1 MRINLHSFSLTQK
14 GASMDQES
22 YRKAE
27 IRSGKK
33 SRRKKNIRLG
43 ARILSVLLA
52 AVLILNT
59 AVFAYADEPE
69 LPKISSWP
77 VPLSENSERIVSE
90 NPLKAKAIGKNDPQG
105 TRLTELVLTD
115 LDEPEAEK
123 PYDKTATVTSHE
135 KISWDVPVYWIDSNG
150 KPADQPTA
158 GQECLPLIVFYV
170 PDGYV
175 SDGLLEL
182 TPYLSDVFRKAGGV
196 LSVVDHALG
205 VTYITAYV
213 KDSDD
218 PEPAVSKNRSAG
230 KTDGRTGD
238 RAEDNEPKGSFGT
251 DASETPENAPSANE
265 QEQSGHSGTA
275 DDPKEPETEQPADD
289 PKEPEDDP
297 PVDEPEEPDPYI
309 VFAEKY
315 REDEY
320 RNIPW
325 DEELEAFGGMDRID
339 LVRLVKTCGYI
350 ASSHFTSS
358 ISRTLEDWMKYR
370 ELNSAIKSARQEA
383 ARQLYDQADP
393 YIRAHTSDVE
403 LVAGSDQENLC
414 QFIHMLIDCIIP
426 QATQL
431 LRDNFPAFSAAA
443 DENFSREL
451 GVDIILPQSE
461 GSAYMETSFE
471 YSDDYY
477 IHFTVSIDSYRDLS
491 SPESEYKFVLTEEGR
506 NIPFLKQTIL
516 HELMHVFMSEYNRNS
531 EMQFSKI
538 RKTENGNLF
547 IPGIGEFDPSD
558 EAALY
563 YTIADPSWFS
573 EGVASLCGTP
583 FAEYDWYIS
592 SMREDE
598 EAPYTASGLYDFSQS
613 RRITMDS
620 TDSKYYWDDLYNS
633 YIFGPLAVM
642 YMGELY
648 NRKTTGNSTVLTDG
662 DGSVSVDTIAV
673 RNGISAIMERMHNGE
688 TMDSVIADISD
699 GKYRDTLELCKKYFE
714 MDGPNMDSMGFAAN
728 VLNYVDALSKENGAP
743 IPASILKPFNENIL
757 DLIDLT
763 RPASTDIYVIQE
775 GTGFVK
781 STVPNEIAF
790 RTGTKSDPAEVLG
803 IREEQGS
810 NEALN
815 GSGSVPAEKTEA
827 DSGSDTEDSCGE
839 APESTAAD
847 CDAASG
853 EPVSE
858 GAAPGE
864 PASKD
869 AAAAAPANE
878 DAVPDTPVTEFAG
891 TEEPAA
897 EDAVPDAPVTEIAA
911 ADEPAA
917 EDVVPD
923 APAAENSSSGETVY
937 EAAGSEAC
945 EDLAAPSESAPAPYS
960 EAA

>member
-1 MRINLHSFSLTQK
+1 
-14 GASMDQES
+14 MD
-22 YRKAE
+22 RKSNSKAA
-27 IRSGKK
+27 IRSAKK
-33 SRRKKNIRLG
+33 SRRKKNIRFG
-43 ARILSVLLA
+43 AYILSVLLSA
-52 AVLILNT
+52 ILILDTT
-59 AVFAYADEPE
+59 AFAYADEMKP
-69 LPKISSWP
+69 PKISRWP
-77 VPLSENSERIVSE
+77 VSLSENTEETVSE
-90 NPLKAKAIGKNDPQG
+90 NTLKVKAIGKNDPQG
-105 TRLTELVLTD
+105 TPLTKLVLTD

-238 RAEDNEPKGSFGT
+238 RAEDNEPKDSFGP
-251 DASETPENAPSANE
+251 DASETPENAPSADAP
-265 QEQSGHSGTA
+265 EQSGHSGMA
-275 DDPKEPETEQPADD
+275 DDPKGPENDQPADD
-289 PKEPEDDP
+289 PKEPKDDP

-431 LRDNFPAFSAAA
+431 LRDNFPAFSAAD

-451 GVDIILPQSE
+451 GVDIIFPQDI
-461 GSAYMETSFE
+461 GAAYQETSFE

-477 IHFTVSIDSYRDLS
+477 IHFTVSIEPYIDPSG
-491 SPESEYKFVLTEEGR
+491 PENEYTFVLTEDG
-506 NIPFLKQTIL
+506 NSIPFLKQTIL
-516 HELMHVFMSEYNRNS
+516 HEMMHVFMSDYNRNS
-531 EMQFSKI
+531 EMQFTKI

-547 IPGIGEFDPSD
+547 IPGIGEVDPS
-558 EAALY
+558 EELTLY
-563 YTIADPSWFS
+563 NTIADPKWFA

-583 FAEYDWYIS
+583 FSEFDWYIS
-592 SMREDE
+592 SNLRENKE
-598 EAPYTASGLYDFSQS
+598 GPYTASGLYDFSQS

-699 GKYRDTLELCKKYFE
+699 GKYSDTQDLCKKYFD

-815 GSGSVPAEKTEA
+815 GSGSIPAAKTEA
-827 DSGSDTEDSCGE
+827 DSKSDTDDSCDE
-839 APESTAAD
+839 ASESSAD
-847 CDAASG
+847 DGDAASG
-853 EPVSE
+853 R
-858 GAAPGE
+858 PG
-864 PASKD
+864 SKD
-869 AAAAAPANE
+869 AAPAASADEDAAP
-878 DAVPDTPVTEFAG
+878 DTQAAENTAPG
-891 TEEPAA
+891 EPAA
-897 EDAVPDAPVTEIAA
+897 EDAVPDVPT
-911 ADEPAA
+911 DE
-917 EDVVPD
+917 D
-923 APAAENSSSGETVY
+923 
-937 EAAGSEAC
+937 AGSDPY
-945 EDLAAPSESAPAPYS
+945 EDLAVPPANNSAQDG